1 MVDFTKL
8 NKISKNQTM
17 KTNNGNDTTHSK
29 MISSYSPLQHK
40 VDLNQKKMNFI
51 EKFMKNH
58 KQLEAKYKHICQL

>member
-40 VDLNQKKMNFI
+40 VMLSLNLRVTI
-51 EKFMKNH
+51 V
-58 KQLEAKYKHICQL
+58 